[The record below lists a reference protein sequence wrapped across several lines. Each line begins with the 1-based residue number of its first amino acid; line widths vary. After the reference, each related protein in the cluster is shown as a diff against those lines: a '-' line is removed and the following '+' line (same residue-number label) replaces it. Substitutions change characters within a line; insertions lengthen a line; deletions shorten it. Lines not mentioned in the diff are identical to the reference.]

1 MIAKNLDLQFNIFR
15 LQFWFG
21 QIDGRPVSLFRIL
34 FAGWLLKDTLLKFF
48 LVDTFYSNQGVLPY
62 ETMSIIS
69 NPQRFTLLDSFN
81 ETWMVYAL
89 LCVWVVTLLLM
100 IAGYRTRLVTI
111 LNFIFVLSFLERN
124 LFIGSSADTV
134 FRVMSFWLMF
144 VPAGEHYSIDALRNR
159 KQRGGAGTDSLPRT
173 IFAFPVRMLQM
184 QFALVYIFSF
194 LIKVQYPAWTTG
206 NALFYSLQMSLYVN
220 PIGEWFTQIVPY
232 GILIYLTYFTL
243 LMEGAFLL
251 FVFSPIWQPTMR
263 QLGLLLGIMLHVGI
277 AIFMSIPNFSAIMI
291 ICYSLFLLPDWM
303 DTFEK
308 YLLLIVSR
316 LPVLRWAAEHLL
328 PKPGYH
334 EQNDAA
340 SETDLGSSERV
351 LRQSQKRTSV
361 QIVLSCVLGVLF
373 LLVLWW
379 NFGTLNLRTE
389 SGEKL
394 IDYPPGFADFVIKIT
409 GLRQRWMMFLVYP
422 EGSYGWV
429 SVSGEFADGSTHDL
443 LTGDVEAETW
453 YKTADQI
460 GAWRKYSSNLW
471 NYKSPEMMTAFA
483 EFHCG
488 RFADQEIVSLK
499 LVYNYRIFHYPDE
512 APNPV
517 NQRTMLIHSCTTAT

>member
-1 MIAKNLDLQFNIFR
+1 MSAKNLEPHFNIFR

-34 FAGWLLKDTLLKFF
+34 FAGWLLKDALLKFF
-48 LVDTFYSNQGVLPY
+48 LVDIFYSNHGVLPY

-69 NPQRFTLLDSFN
+69 NPQRFTLLDLFN

-89 LCVWVVTLLLM
+89 LCVWVVILLLL
-100 IAGYRTRLVTI
+100 ITGYRTRLMAI

-124 LFIGSSADTV
+124 LFVGSSADTV

-144 VPAGEHYSIDALRNR
+144 VPAGNHYSIDALLQQ
-159 KQRGGAGTDSLPRT
+159 KAGTATLPRT
-173 IFAFPVRMLQM
+173 IFAFPVRMLQL

-194 LIKVQYPAWTTG
+194 LIKVQYPAWATG

-220 PIGEWFTQIVPY
+220 PIGEWFVQTVPY

-251 FVFSPIWQPTMR
+251 FVYSPFWQPTMR
-263 QLGLLLGIMLHVGI
+263 QLGLLLGVMLHVGI

-291 ICYSLFLLPDWM
+291 ICYSLFFLPDWM

-308 YLLLIVSR
+308 YLSLIVSR
-316 LPVLRWAAEHLL
+316 FPVLRRAAELLL
-328 PKPGYH
+328 PSYH
-334 EQNDAA
+334 EQNATA
-340 SETDLGSSERV
+340 SETQLGSSERV
-351 LRQSQKRTSV
+351 LQPSQKGRSV
-361 QIVLSCVLGVLF
+361 QIVFSSVLGALF

-379 NFGTLNLRTE
+379 NMGILNLRDE
-389 SGEKL
+389 SGERL
-394 IDYPPGFADFVIKIT
+394 INYPSGLADFVVKIT
-409 GLRQRWMMFLVYP
+409 GLRQRWTMFLVHP

-429 SVSGEFADGSTHDL
+429 SVSGEFADGSTHDV

-453 YKTADQI
+453 YRTSDQM
-460 GAWRKYSSNLW
+460 GAWRKYSTNLW
-471 NYKSPEMMTAFA
+471 NYKSPEMMNAFA
-483 EFHCG
+483 DFHCR

-499 LVYNYRIFHYPDE
+499 LVYNYRAFHYPDE

-517 NQRTMLIHSCTTAT
+517 NQRTMLVHNCTAAT